1 MSENIGSKT
10 WNYLIGFER
19 SQINNNKLPSYRDL
33 LNFFMYKHQ
42 SLKLTIRNSAT
53 SVINDT
59 NTIRASFKI
68 PTIRPQHSL
77 TKLEKFYAEY
87 IKVKTHHKREKKS
100 KAQKQNVEKF
110 NQKLDK
116 LFDISNSTMVK
127 NLPKEQQQFLNECQK
142 GKTNLH
148 SPVTNFLPVET
159 FQNKSDTEQEI
170 TNEDNENNTDE
181 IGMKLSQHSMPASFC
196 SLSSNSSGL
205 KRTYS
210 DFEDE
215 LPVPPKKKKSI
226 FFKI

>member
-1 MSENIGSKT
+1 MSEKIGNKT

-19 SQINNNKLPSYRDL
+19 SQINNNKLPSYREL
-33 LNFFMYKHQ
+33 LNLFMYKHQ

-59 NTIRASFKI
+59 NTIWASFKI

-142 GKTNLH
+142 GKINLH
-148 SPVTNFLPVET
+148 SPVTTFLPVET

-170 TNEDNENNTDE
+170 GNEDNEKNTDE
-181 IGMKLSQHSMPASFC
+181 IG
-196 SLSSNSSGL
+196 
-205 KRTYS
+205 
-210 DFEDE
+210 
-215 LPVPPKKKKSI
+215 
-226 FFKI
+226 

>member
-1 MSENIGSKT
+1 
-10 WNYLIGFER
+10 
-19 SQINNNKLPSYRDL
+19 
-33 LNFFMYKHQ
+33 
-42 SLKLTIRNSAT
+42 
-53 SVINDT
+53 
-59 NTIRASFKI
+59 
-68 PTIRPQHSL
+68 
-77 TKLEKFYAEY
+77 
-87 IKVKTHHKREKKS
+87 
-100 KAQKQNVEKF
+100 
-110 NQKLDK
+110 
-116 LFDISNSTMVK
+116 MVK

-142 GKTNLH
+142 GKDNLH

-215 LPVPPKKKKSI
+215 LPVPPKRKNQYFLRFDSTFCGNSMLGKLQ
-226 FFKI
+226 